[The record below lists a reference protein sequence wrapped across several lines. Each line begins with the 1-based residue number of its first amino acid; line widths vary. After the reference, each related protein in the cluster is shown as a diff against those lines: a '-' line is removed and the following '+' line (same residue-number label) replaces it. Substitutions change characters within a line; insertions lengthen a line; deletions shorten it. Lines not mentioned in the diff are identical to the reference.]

1 MNQTYINKDIYNNY
15 NNLFKNLLIYVESIF
30 NRIIVSTFW
39 KTFKIDK
46 YEIIIILPLYILLI
60 LLSIIVI
67 QNIYIY
73 YIFKEI
79 KKTILKKDEKKYEL
93 KYDSCKKQ
101 CYGLNEKS
109 IIRKNPKR
117 NNAKSSDSFIHK
129 NDSKQLFDEYY
140 KEQKQFITDN
150 YPQLNENEIYNY
162 AKKCYR
168 NGYAYI
174 LEDKT

>member
-1 MNQTYINKDIYNNY
+1 M
-15 NNLFKNLLIYVESIF
+15 
-30 NRIIVSTFW
+30 
-39 KTFKIDK
+39 
-46 YEIIIILPLYILLI
+46 
-60 LLSIIVI
+60 

-79 KKTILKKDEKKYEL
+79 KKIEKAIFKKDEKINEF

-101 CYGLNEKS
+101 CYGLNEKG

-129 NDSKQLFDEYY
+129 NHSKQLFDEYY

-174 LEDKT
+174 LEDNI